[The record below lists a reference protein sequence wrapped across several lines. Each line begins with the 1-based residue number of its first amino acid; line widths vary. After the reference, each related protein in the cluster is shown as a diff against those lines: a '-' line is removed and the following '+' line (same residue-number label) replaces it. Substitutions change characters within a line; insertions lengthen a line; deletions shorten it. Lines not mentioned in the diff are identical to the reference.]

1 MKIELKTMISYDL
14 QFFAAED
21 EGKTETATSKK
32 RSDARKKG
40 QVAKSIEVN
49 TAFLFLFAFSSLKLL
64 GTYMKYSLQDM
75 FFYSFSRISS
85 AEAFFEPYYI
95 GRYLAYV
102 LLTIMKIAGPLLI
115 IVMIAGIISSFIQV
129 GWHPT
134 LEPMTPKFNKLNPIE
149 GFKRIFSTRSLV
161 ELAKAV
167 FKVVV
172 LGFVIYSKIKT
183 EIPTFIMLIDMSLE
197 QILAYVG
204 SLVVS
209 IGLNIAVIFLFM
221 ALGDFIYQKYK
232 HEDNIK
238 MTKQEVKDEHKQSEG
253 DPQIKGKIKQKMREM
268 SMRRMMQSIPE
279 ADVIITN
286 PTHYAIAIA
295 YNPEKGLA
303 PVVTAKGADYIAK
316 KIRDKAKE
324 YDIQIVE
331 NKPLAQTL
339 YAAVEIGDE
348 IPPELYQAVA
358 EILAFIYG
366 LKNE

>member
-1 MKIELKTMISYDL
+1 MNIDIKTKISYNL

-21 EGKTETATSKK
+21 EGKTEKATAKK

-64 GTYMKYSLQDM
+64 ATYMKHSLQDM

-85 AEAFFEPYYI
+85 AESFFQPYYMSK
-95 GRYLAYV
+95 YLAYV
-102 LLTIMKIAGPLLI
+102 LLAIIKIAGPLLI
-115 IVMIAGIISSFIQV
+115 IIMIVGVISSYIQV

-167 FKVVV
+167 FKVLV
-172 LGFVIYSKIKT
+172 LGFIIYSKIKT
-183 EIPTFIMLIDMSLE
+183 EIPTFLLLIDMSIE

-204 SLVVS
+204 GLVIS

-221 ALGDFIYQKYK
+221 ALGDFIYQRYK
-232 HEDNIK
+232 HEDGIK

-268 SMRRMMQSIPE
+268 SMRRMMQSVPE

-303 PVVTAKGADYIAK
+303 PIVTAKGADYIAK
-316 KIRDKAKE
+316 KIKDKAKE

-339 YAAVEIGDE
+339 YAVVEIGDQ

-358 EILAFIYG
+358 EILAFIYS
-366 LKNE
+366 LKDK